1 MQKTTL
7 LKKITTHSAAYI
19 TFAAILLTLL
29 CLTNSASAFNITS
42 IALYDDENG
51 ATTNPTTAM
60 TPADE
65 MTLTFNITDASL
77 KELSITIYD
86 SAQTTKSA
94 CYNTDIIESA
104 SRCAW
109 VEWKNNSGEE
119 LFASLRPTQ
128 TSWAIDKPNSLI
140 TTSSLSRFVFT
151 PAKSSRYTDASTW
164 TIHIRANNGT
174 EERTRTLTLN
184 NTYYLIQTVSKSSVL
199 FEPGQKNTVNHHLAQ
214 LESNGYD
221 LTYIPLTIIS
231 NAPYNW
237 KAKSTNFTGAGTI
250 NVEASTLGAALT
262 DTPQNQLY
270 LNTTYIDIQ
279 TSHPPTTDSG
289 DQKQLF
295 LWLDY
300 PPGDPDTTYTASL
313 SLQAYI
319 TSNTSHTAT
328 ESTVSMSAGT
338 DNTKPG
344 INIIAPLPLAW
355 TKNGHTID
363 YSINVTDTL
372 SGFMNS
378 YQTKKCKI
386 YFGGTLVSQTSVQKN
401 PTYNISKCTG
411 SFTVPQTGN
420 KNVNLNITLEDMA
433 GNFAY
438 NDTLWLQLDQSSLD
452 ISDIALVSTS
462 KPNDLDWYFL
472 ASDTLRIVGHIK
484 NQAEDAVNTTLTS
497 WLDIPGAAVTVNS
510 SAISSSS
517 PYTINTPGNIDIE
530 YFFTSSNIG
539 PATLYLTAKD
549 QMNNTATYNKTF
561 HITNYLNSITI
572 LTNFTDKI
580 YSQGDNISIE
590 LDTNTDAY
598 PVCMA
603 NITATL
609 KDPDNNAVRTIRA
622 VTDAGGKAQF
632 YIDIPKTK
640 EEYYTLEVSGFS
652 PIDTT
657 KTITNTTTINT
668 EWLDIEVNI
677 HTPGYID
684 TNQSTKI
691 RIFGR
696 LDYSD
701 DPGNNTIVEG
711 AAVTC
716 LIKGPHNYNDT
727 DTTTLNSTGEYNCNG
742 LKNITKAGK
751 YHFEISAQKTINNF
765 KISGWNKEEY
775 VTITNISELHA
786 ILTNTTQ
793 PTDTS
798 SALIIT
804 SYPEKIS
811 LEQGKS
817 TLYNLTIKNTG
828 DTILKNITLKLE
840 SKDTDAY
847 HYSGTIP
854 ELKENKEI
862 LLQVNIISS
871 NTSKTGSY
879 NMSIYLESCNGTNTS
894 ISFLLDILYGDAEKQ
909 RIKTNY
915 TQLKTKI
922 HIMRRSV
929 NTLLPSKNEN
939 IQFLDSKLK
948 AIEKLLNDLELAL
961 EKNDYL
967 AADSTIYDIELK
979 LHNLEDTIQDEIEK
993 QNKTTRKNIIMA
1005 IIIIIIIL
1013 LAALIYYMW
1022 LPAKSTNYEFEKKD
1036 EKTLTDTKNIAKQK
1050 IREYLEKLKH
1060 NLKENPK
1067 YNYHRKDRW
1076 SSS

>member
-1 MQKTTL
+1 MQNSQ
-7 LKKITTHSAAYI
+7 KIIIFS
-19 TFAAILLTLL
+19 AILISLIYFAQ
-29 CLTNSASAFNITS
+29 ASFAFNITS
-42 IALYDDENG
+42 LTLHEDENG
-51 ATTNPTTAM
+51 ATTTPTTTM
-60 TPADE
+60 TPTDE
-65 MTLTFNITDASL
+65 MTLAFNITAASL

-86 SAQTTKSA
+86 SAQTTESA

-119 LFASLRPTQ
+119 IFASLRPTQ

-151 PAKSSRYTDASTW
+151 PARSSRYTDASTW
-164 TIHIRANNGT
+164 TIYIRANNGT
-174 EERTRTLTLN
+174 EERTRSITLN
-184 NTYYLIQTVSKSSVL
+184 NTYYLTQTVSKSSVM
-199 FEPGQKNTVNHHLAQ
+199 FEPGQKNTINHHLAQ

-262 DTPQNQLY
+262 DLPQNQLY
-270 LNTTYIDIQ
+270 LDTTYIDIQ
-279 TSHPPTTDSG
+279 AANPPTTDTG

-300 PPGDPDTTYTASL
+300 PPGDPDTTYSATL

-319 TSNTSHTAT
+319 TSNTSHTTT
-328 ESTVSMSAGT
+328 ESTVSMSAST
-338 DNTKPG
+338 DNTKPD

-378 YQTKKCKI
+378 YETKKCNI

-438 NDTLWLQLDQSSLD
+438 NDTLWLQLDRSSLD

-472 ASDTLRIVGHIK
+472 TSDTLRIVGHIK
-484 NQAEDAVNTTLTS
+484 NQAGDAVNATLTS
-497 WLDIPGAAVTVNS
+497 WLDIPGATVTVNS
-510 SAISSSS
+510 LPISSSS
-517 PYTINTPGNIDIE
+517 PYTEQSEGNIDIE
-530 YFFTSSNIG
+530 YTFTGASSG
-539 PATLYLTAKD
+539 PATLYITAED
-549 QMNNTATYNKTF
+549 SMNNTATYNKTF

-580 YSQGDNISIE
+580 YSQADNISIE
-590 LDTNTDAY
+590 IDTNTNSD
-598 PVCMA
+598 PVYMA
-603 NITATL
+603 NITAIL
-609 KDPDNNAVRTIRA
+609 KDTDNDAVRTIRA
-622 VTDAGGKAQF
+622 VTGTDGKAQF
-632 YIDIPKTK
+632 YLDIPKTK
-640 EEYYTLEVSGFS
+640 EEYYILSVSGVS
-652 PIDTT
+652 PLDTT
-657 KTITNTTTINT
+657 KTVSNTSSFDT

-677 HTPGYID
+677 HTQGYID

-691 RIFGR
+691 SISGR
-696 LDYSD
+696 LDYSN
-701 DPGNNTIVEG
+701 DPNNSTLVEG
-711 AAVTC
+711 ATVTC

-727 DTTTLNSTGEYNCNG
+727 DTVTVNSTSQYNCNG

-775 VTITNISELHA
+775 ITITNISELQA
-786 ILTNTTQ
+786 ILANTTQ
-793 PTDTS
+793 PIDTAS
-798 SALIIT
+798 TLIIT
-804 SYPEKIS
+804 SYQKKVF

-828 DTILKNITLKLE
+828 DTIFENITLKLLSDDPE
-840 SKDTDAY
+840 TETLSFQYT
-847 HYSGTIP
+847 GTIS
-854 ELKENKEI
+854 ELERNKETPY
-862 LLQVNIISS
+862 QIIIHSE
-871 NTSKTGSY
+871 NTSKVKEY
-879 NMSIYLESCNGTNTS
+879 NISIYVESCDGANTS
-894 ISFLLDILYGDAEKQ
+894 ISFILQITYGDAEKQ
-909 RIKTNY
+909 RINTNH

-922 HIMRRSV
+922 YALRRSL

-939 IQFLDSKLK
+939 IIFLDSKLK
-948 AIEKLLNDLELAL
+948 ATESLLKNLELAL
-961 EKNDYL
+961 EKEDYL
-967 AADSTIYDIELK
+967 DACSTIADIELK
-979 LHNLEDTIQDEIEK
+979 LHNLEDTIQDEKEK
-993 QNKTTRKNIIMA
+993 QNKITRRNIIIA

-1013 LAALIYYMW
+1013 LASLIYYMW

-1036 EKTLTDTKNIAKQK
+1036 EKTLTGTKNIAKQK
-1050 IREYLEKLKH
+1050 IREYLEKLKRA
-1060 NLKENPK
+1060 LKQDPK